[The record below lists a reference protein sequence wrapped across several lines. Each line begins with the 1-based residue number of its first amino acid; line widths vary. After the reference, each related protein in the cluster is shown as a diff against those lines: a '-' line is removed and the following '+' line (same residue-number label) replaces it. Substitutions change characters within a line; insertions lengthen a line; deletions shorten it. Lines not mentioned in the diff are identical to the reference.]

1 MIKNISNKR
10 KSVGRKARE
19 IIGGTVLVKQNGDF
33 CKNEGEI
40 EIYKTKLT
48 DTAKRYGAQIYGYYI
63 GKTSVMLYLQSE
75 DIAKF
80 MQILNSSFSRERNK
94 KRGDEPIGKTERY
107 EATIVGDNEKDD
119 VAKFIKQNGGT
130 VFVKTSKNISIDKK
144 HNINNIKKRKNMN
157 IAALHSDEHRD
168 LRYVGGAL
176 PDTPVAKITISE
188 MKRCAENFC
197 IVFTNEI
204 VPTML
209 VLLGQEDNV
218 MIDENFNGY
227 VPASLKNYPF
237 LLGNADG
244 KRVLCVDMDSEQ
256 IQKGGEEGE
265 ILFDKEGNKS
275 EFLGKV
281 VSALKNYDADFRKTE
296 TMMEE
301 IKKAGILVDKE
312 LNLKVGKENYVLI
325 KGFSI
330 VSKSKLNELDDKT
343 LAMFVRNG
351 YMNLINIH
359 LSSLSN
365 FQTLASRILSK

>member
-1 MIKNISNKR
+1 M
-10 KSVGRKARE
+10 GRKARE

-33 CKNEGEI
+33 CKNESEI
-40 EIYKTKLT
+40 EIYKTKLM

-80 MQILNSSFSRERNK
+80 MQVLNSSFSRERNK

-209 VLLGQEDNV
+209 VLLGQENNV

-296 TMMEE
+296 AMMEE

-312 LNLKVGKENYVLI
+312 LNLKVGEENYVLI

-359 LSSLSN
+359 LSSLGN

>member
-1 MIKNISNKR
+1 M
-10 KSVGRKARE
+10 GRKARE
-19 IIGGTVLVKQNGDF
+19 IIGGTVLIRQNGDF

-48 DTAKRYGAQIYGYYI
+48 DTAKRYGAQIYGYFI
-63 GKTSVMLYLQSE
+63 GKASVMLYLQSE

-80 MQILNSSFSRERNK
+80 MQVLNSSFSRERNK
-94 KRGDEPIGKTERY
+94 KREDGYIGKTERY
-107 EATIVGDNEKDD
+107 EVTIVGDNEKDD

-157 IAALHSDEHRD
+157 ITALHSDEHRD

-188 MKRCAENFC
+188 MKKCAENFC
-197 IVFTNEI
+197 IVFTNDI
-204 VPTML
+204 VPMMVV
-209 VLLGQEDNV
+209 VLGRDGNAT
-218 MIDENFNGY
+218 IDENFDGY

-237 LLGNADG
+237 LLGNANG
-244 KRVLCVDMDSEQ
+244 KRVLCIDMDSDH
-256 IQKGGEEGE
+256 IRKGGEEGE

-275 EFLGKV
+275 EFLDRV

-296 TMMEE
+296 AMMEE

-312 LNLKVGKENYVLI
+312 LNLKVGEENYVLI

-359 LSSLSN
+359 LSSLGN